1 MCLAV
6 PALVEQVLENATAR
20 VRVGGVFQEVSTVL
34 LEDLRPGDYVVVHV
48 GFALSR
54 IDPVEAQK
62 TLALMEKLASSR
74 GER

>member
-20 VRVGGVFQEVSTVL
+20 VRVGSVFQEVSTVL

-62 TLALMEKLASSR
+62 TLSLMEKLASSR

>member
-6 PALVEQVLENATAR
+6 PALVEKILENATAC

-34 LEDLRPGDYVVVHV
+34 LEDLSPGDYVVVHV

-62 TLALMEKLASSR
+62 TLSLMEKLASPR

>member
-6 PALVEQVLENATAR
+6 PALVEEVLENETAR

-62 TLALMEKLASSR
+62 TLRLMETLASSR

>member
-6 PALVEQVLENATAR
+6 PALVEEVLENETAR
-20 VRVGGVFQEVSTVL
+20 VRMGGVFQEVSTVL

-62 TLALMEKLASSR
+62 TLRLMETLASSR